1 MRDDKEI
8 ATKLRR
14 SGKSYR
20 QIRDELRVPL
30 ATLSDWFKD
39 VDWSKEVKQ
48 RLQEEN
54 KRINTVRI
62 VELGRIRG
70 KHLARVYEEA
80 REEAREELGNLK
92 YNPLFIAGLMLY
104 WGGGTKAAK
113 SQIRLA
119 NSDPELAKLF
129 VDFLQKVCRIPEEK
143 IKIAL
148 LSYADSDDPS
158 LRRFWS
164 FALKIP
170 LSQFQKTV
178 IIASTPKTRHLV
190 GGVCTIVV
198 SSSYFREKMLEWLK
212 LLPKELMNKEY
223 YANISSISVLST

>member
-170 LSQFQKTV
+170 LS
-178 IIASTPKTRHLV
+178 
-190 GGVCTIVV
+190 
-198 SSSYFREKMLEWLK
+198 
-212 LLPKELMNKEY
+212 
-223 YANISSISVLST
+223 